1 METKH
6 WVLVTGGAGYVGS
19 HCIIKILEAG
29 YNVVIVDNLCNA
41 TAGMEGSLNYI
52 NIKQI
57 LTNICFLLLIEVIQK
72 IENLTNKKVEFHQ
85 ANLVEKGSLQKVM
98 KTCFK

>member
-19 HCIIKILEAG
+19 HCIIKILELG
-29 YNVVIVDNLCNA
+29 YNVIIVDNLCNT
-41 TAGMEGSLNYI
+41 TAGRGFI

-57 LTNICFLLLIEVIQK
+57 LTNICFFLLIEVIQK
-72 IENLTNKKVEFHQ
+72 VENLTNKKVEFHQ

-98 KTCFK
+98 KTYFQ

>member
-29 YNVVIVDNLCNA
+29 YNVVIVDNLCNT
-41 TAGMEGSLNYI
+41 TAGRRFI

-57 LTNICFLLLIEVIQK
+57 LTNICFFLLIEVIQK

-85 ANLVEKGSLQKVM
+85 ANLIEKGSLQKVM
-98 KTCFK
+98 KTCF

>member
-29 YNVVIVDNLCNA
+29 YNVVIVDNLCNT
-41 TAGMEGSLNYI
+41 TAGRRFI
-52 NIKQI
+52 NIKHI
-57 LTNICFLLLIEVIQK
+57 LTNICFFLLIEVIQK

-98 KTCFK
+98 KTCF

>member
-29 YNVVIVDNLCNA
+29 YNVVIVDNLCNT
-41 TAGMEGSLNYI
+41 TAGRRFI

-57 LTNICFLLLIEVIQK
+57 LTNICFILLIEVIQK
-72 IENLTNKKVEFHQ
+72 VENLTNKKVEFHQ

-98 KTCFK
+98 KTYFK

>member
-41 TAGMEGSLNYI
+41 TSGRGFFELHQYQTDSYKYMFPFAHRSYS
-52 NIKQI
+52 
-57 LTNICFLLLIEVIQK
+57 
-72 IENLTNKKVEFHQ
+72 EN
-85 ANLVEKGSLQKVM
+85 
-98 KTCFK
+98 